1 MTETSFGHGGAVLL
15 WQITM
20 FLAAV
25 VAVLLAANRL
35 RLDSTIGYLVLG
47 VLLGPHRYLTL
58 ETMTGMA
65 ASDEAALAA
74 LTKT

>member
-25 VAVLLAANRL
+25 VAVLLAAM
-35 RLDSTIGYLVLG
+35 
-47 VLLGPHRYLTL
+47 LTPV
-58 ETMTGMA
+58 
-65 ASDEAALAA
+65 LAA
-74 LTKT
+74 LGSRLAN